1 MLRVLALIAVLLSAG
16 AAFSTPYWID
26 WEGDNWPESVG
37 YERNW
42 GDLQGQYHG
51 SGAVRTLQDGVLTYD
66 SLYDPGVCDFYV
78 MDRPGQMDPGPGELF
93 VMEWRLKVDAVN
105 GAGDP
110 DAGFFSDDAWALGY
124 TYTADHISSVFEGY
138 LNIPF
143 APYVWHDYR
152 IVSSDMRSYD
162 LFIDDVLVRHGAFG
176 QTIGPSE
183 VTFGDGSQ
191 SASSLHHWDYYRFG
205 VVAPE
210 PGALALAICAFAWR
224 GARLR

>member
-1 MLRVLALIAVLLSAG
+1 MLRVPALIAVLFSAG

-26 WEGDNWPESVG
+26 WEGDDWPEAVG

-66 SLYDPGVCDFYV
+66 SLYDPGVCDFYF
-78 MDRPGQMDPGPGELF
+78 MDRPGQMDPRPGEQF
-93 VMEWRLKVDAVN
+93 VMEWRLKIDVVN
-105 GAGDP
+105 GADDP
-110 DAGFFSDDAWALGY
+110 GVGLFSDNAWGVGFAYGV
-124 TYTADHISSVFEGY
+124 DHISSVFENY

-143 APYVWHDYR
+143 VPYVWHDYR
-152 IVSSDMRSYD
+152 VVSTDMRAYD

-191 SASSLHHWDYYRFG
+191 SASSLHHWDYFRFG
-205 VVAPE
+205 VVPE
-210 PGALALAICAFAWR
+210 PCALLSLMWVIAWR
-224 GARLR
+224 GARRR